1 MLDSHEVFDQNNVSC
16 IGLKVDFRV
25 FKPLI
30 LPRVGRDEGLLRLI
44 FRQAHS
50 FIGVDGRSY
59 HRSIVATSAQIRSSA
74 YGVFFP
80 NTQKVVA
87 HFVKQCILC
96 AKDNGGTILSKVA
109 SYH

>member
-30 LPRVGRDEGLLRLI
+30 LPRVSRDEGLLRFI
-44 FRQAHS
+44 FCQAHS

-59 HRSIVATSAQIRSSA
+59 HRSIVATSAQIRSST
-74 YGVFFP
+74 YGVFFL
-80 NTQKVVA
+80 TLK
-87 HFVKQCILC
+87 K
-96 AKDNGGTILSKVA
+96 
-109 SYH
+109 